1 MEPVS
6 INDRNIVKTS
16 HELNHFRGGYTPLE
30 LDFIYA
36 FISCIKNEDDELK
49 EYRLTLEELEN
60 KLDRRLQLSKIEYIF
75 DSLITKSFKV
85 HNHKKLTVY
94 SFFTKLE
101 YGKEDGSLAV
111 RFNPE
116 LKPHLLKLQTFAMG
130 NLKYI
135 LSFRGEYAKRLYMLL
150 SQWRAAGKATY
161 TVDELR
167 EMLAVPKS
175 YLYADIKAKVLKKT
189 QTEFRKKAPFTFEFE
204 EQKRSRRVHRITF
217 TLRENLLGLEEFKD
231 TIREEYHDQRLY
243 EFDGKMTY
251 CDEDGKLYWCIV
263 ENERV
268 EHIYHDDNYAEACW
282 RHLFK
287 LKDRLPIFRQ
297 PSLFSASEMSEE
309 AEQ

>member
-1 MEPVS
+1 MEAVP
-6 INDRNIVKTS
+6 INDRNIIKTS
-16 HELNHFRGGYTPLE
+16 HELNHFKGGYTPLE

-49 EYRLTLEELEN
+49 EYRLTLDELEK
-60 KLDRRLQLSKIEYIF
+60 KLDRRLRLERIEKIF
-75 DSLITKSFKV
+75 DSLVTKSFKV
-85 HNHKKLTVY
+85 HTSNDLIVYAFFQKFRYSKKEG
-94 SFFTKLE
+94 FIE
-101 YGKEDGSLAV
+101 V

-135 LSFRGEYAKRLYMLL
+135 LSFRGEYSKRLYMLL
-150 SQWRAAGKATY
+150 SQWRAAGRATY

-175 YLYADIKAKVLKKT
+175 YLYSHIKAKVIKKT
-189 QTEFRKKAPFTFEFE
+189 QTEFNKKAPFTFEFE
-204 EQKRSRRVHRITF
+204 EQKRGRKVHRITF
-217 TLRENLLGLEEFKD
+217 TLRDNLLGLEEFKD
-231 TIREEYHDQRLY
+231 TIREEYPDQRLY

-251 CDEDGKLYWCIV
+251 CDEHGKLYWCLV
-263 ENERV
+263 ENDKV
-268 EHIYHDDNYAEACW
+268 EHIYHDDNYAEVCW

-297 PSLFSASEMSEE
+297 PSLFSAP
-309 AEQ
+309 Q